1 MTASAMLLIAAM
13 AMVSGAKR
21 LHRKDASG
29 DVLHPVTVPMM
40 QQAPLV
46 NSPVVT
52 LQRLQ
57 AQPSSFPAVWSN
69 QSTGIFPPSLLL
81 AADGSATLGST
92 APTSINTVQST
103 APKIIDTIQSMNL
116 DSFLGSWRQMY
127 GSASKEN
134 PAFGNTGQISEYRM
148 ERDGNTMDVT
158 NSYSS
163 SGATI
168 DGNIKLN
175 SAPGQTALGKYVFTS
190 LKDRAGAKLDMK
202 PFLAEKPDLAGE
214 YWIYKLGPIK
224 DKKYEYAIVGEPP
237 ALTHKEQTM
246 VSVLARNEKDFK
258 SKYDN
263 EVQLWLTQNGLDSP
277 LNKPRA
283 ITKEYQSS
291 NWMQKYLDLDAA
303 ESGEDFMDMTSFE

>member
-1 MTASAMLLIAAM
+1 MAPSMLLIAALSVM
-13 AMVSGAKR
+13 SGAKR

-92 APTSINTVQST
+92 APT
-103 APKIIDTIQSMNL
+103 APKIIDTIQSIHL
-116 DSFLGSWRQMY
+116 DSFMGSWRQMY

-148 ERDGNTMDVT
+148 ERDGNTMDVL

-163 SGATI
+163 SGAQISGTV
-168 DGNIKLN
+168 KLN

-258 SKYDN
+258 SKYDT

-303 ESGEDFMDMTSFE
+303 ESGEDFMDATSFE